1 MTQNEHIELGKVNT
15 LLIDRYTSPGLYLIA
30 GDGEDV
36 LLPNQYYKESM
47 KVGDLLEV
55 FVYTDSEDRIV
66 CTTLRPTAMLNEFGL
81 FEVVDTT
88 KFGAFVNWGLP
99 KDLFV
104 PKALQKQPFSVGD
117 KKLLRVVMDGQT
129 DRLIGTQKFV
139 KYLDD
144 KPKGLF
150 RNSAV
155 EVLVYDESPLGYKCI
170 VNNAYNGLI
179 YRNEVFESLHVGERR
194 TAYVKSIRNDG
205 NIDLSLQKIGQE
217 RKDDSSTKVL
227 ELIKKNGGSMP
238 YNYKSD
244 SELIT
249 KAFGMSKKA
258 FKHSLT
264 VLSEKGLIE
273 IKETG
278 IYLK

>member
-1 MTQNEHIELGKVNT
+1 MTQNEYIQIGRVNT
-15 LLIDRYTSPGLYLIA
+15 LLIDRYTSPGLYLVA
-30 GDGEDV
+30 ENGEDV
-36 LLPNQYYKESM
+36 LLPNQYYNESM
-47 KVGDLLEV
+47 KVGDLLDV
-55 FVYTDSEDRIV
+55 FVYTDSEDRLV
-66 CTTLRPTAMLNEFGL
+66 STTLRPTAMIDEFGL

-104 PKALQKQPFSVGD
+104 PKALQKQPFVIGD
-117 KKLLRVVMDGQT
+117 KKLLRVVIDEQT

-139 KYLDD
+139 KFLDN
-144 KPKGLF
+144 KPEGLF

-155 EVLVYDESPLGYKCI
+155 DILIYDESPLGYKCI
-170 VNNAYNGLI
+170 VNNKYNGLI
-179 YRNEVFESLHVGERR
+179 YRNEVFETIHVGDKKIG
-194 TAYVKSIRNDG
+194 YVKMVRNDG
-205 NIDLSLQKIGQE
+205 NIDISVQKIGQE

-227 ELIKKNGGSMP
+227 ELIKQNGGSMP

-244 SELIT
+244 AQLIT
-249 KAFGMSKKA
+249 DAFGMSKKA

-264 VLSEKGLIE
+264 VLQEKNLIE
-273 IKETG
+273 VKDTG

>member
-1 MTQNEHIELGKVNT
+1 MTQNEHIQIGRVNT
-15 LLIDRYTSPGLYLIA
+15 LLVDRYTSPGLYLVA

-36 LLPNQYYKESM
+36 LLPNQYYNESM
-47 KVGDLLEV
+47 KVGDLLDV
-55 FVYTDSEDRIV
+55 FVYTDSEDRLV
-66 CTTLRPTAMLNEFGL
+66 STTLRPTAMVDEFGL

-104 PKALQKQPFSVGD
+104 PKALQKQPFQIGD
-117 KKLLRVVMDGQT
+117 KKLLRVVIDEQT

-144 KPKGLF
+144 KPTGLF

-155 EVLVYDESPLGYKCI
+155 DVLIYDESPLGYKCI

-179 YRNEVFESLHVGERR
+179 YRNEVFESLHVGDKK

-205 NIDLSLQKIGQE
+205 NIDLSIQKIGQE

-227 ELIKKNGGSMP
+227 ELIKQNGGSMP

-244 SELIT
+244 AELIT
-249 KAFGMSKKA
+249 NAFGMSKKA

-264 VLSEKGLIE
+264 VLQEKNLIE
-273 IKETG
+273 VKDTG

>member
-1 MTQNEHIELGKVNT
+1 MTQNEHIHIGRVNT
-15 LLIDRYTSPGLYLIA
+15 LLVDRYTSPGLYLVA
-30 GDGEDV
+30 EDGEDV
-36 LLPNQYYKESM
+36 LLPNQYYDESM
-47 KVGDLLEV
+47 KVGDLLDV
-55 FVYTDSEDRIV
+55 FVYTDSEDRLV
-66 CTTLRPTAMLNEFGL
+66 STTLRPTAMVDEFGL

-104 PKALQKQPFSVGD
+104 PKALQKQPFQVGD
-117 KKLLRVVMDGQT
+117 KKLLRIVIDEQT

-144 KPKGLF
+144 KPQGLF

-155 EVLVYDESPLGYKCI
+155 EILIYDETPLGYKCI
-170 VNNAYNGLI
+170 VDNKYNGLV
-179 YRNEVFESLHVGERR
+179 YRNEVFETIHVGDKR
-194 TAYVKSIRNDG
+194 TGYVKNIRNDG
-205 NIDLSLQKIGQE
+205 NIDISIQKIGQE

-227 ELIKKNGGSMP
+227 ELIKQNGGSMP

-244 SELIT
+244 AELIT
-249 KAFGMSKKA
+249 NAFGMSKKA

-264 VLSEKGLIE
+264 VLQEKNLIE
-273 IKETG
+273 VKDTG

>member
-1 MTQNEHIELGKVNT
+1 MTQNEHIQIGRVNT
-15 LLIDRYTSPGLYLIA
+15 LLVDRYTSPGLYLVA
-30 GDGEDV
+30 EDGEDV
-36 LLPNQYYKESM
+36 LLPNQYYNDSM
-47 KVGDLLEV
+47 KVGDLLDV
-55 FVYTDSEDRIV
+55 FVYTDSEDRLV
-66 CTTLRPTAMLNEFGL
+66 STTLRPTAMIDEFGL

-104 PKALQKQPFSVGD
+104 PKALQKQPFVIGD
-117 KKLLRVVMDGQT
+117 KKLLRVVIDEQT

-144 KPKGLF
+144 KPQDLF

-155 EVLVYDESPLGYKCI
+155 EILIYDESPLGYKCI
-170 VNNAYNGLI
+170 VDNKYNGLV
-179 YRNEVFESLHVGERR
+179 YRNEVFETIHVGDKR
-194 TAYVKSIRNDG
+194 TGYVKMIRNDG
-205 NIDLSLQKIGQE
+205 NIDISIQKIGQE

-227 ELIKKNGGSMP
+227 ELIKQNGGSMP

-244 SELIT
+244 AELIT
-249 KAFGMSKKA
+249 NAFGMSKKA

-264 VLSEKGLIE
+264 VLQEKNLIE
-273 IKETG
+273 VKDTG

>member
-1 MTQNEHIELGKVNT
+1 MTQNEHIHIGRVNT
-15 LLIDRYTSPGLYLIA
+15 LLVDRYTSPGLYLVA

-36 LLPNQYYKESM
+36 LLPNQYYDESM
-47 KVGDLLEV
+47 KVGDLLDV
-55 FVYTDSEDRIV
+55 FVYTDSEDRLV
-66 CTTLRPTAMLNEFGL
+66 STTLRPTAMVNEFGL

-104 PKALQKQPFSVGD
+104 PKALQKQPFQVGD
-117 KKLLRVVMDGQT
+117 KKLLRVVIDEQT

-144 KPKGLF
+144 KPQGLF

-155 EVLVYDESPLGYKCI
+155 EILIYDETPLGYKCI
-170 VNNAYNGLI
+170 VDNKYNGLV
-179 YRNEVFESLHVGERR
+179 YRNEVFETIHVGDKR
-194 TAYVKSIRNDG
+194 TGYVKNIRNDG
-205 NIDLSLQKIGQE
+205 NIDISIQKIGQE

-227 ELIKKNGGSMP
+227 ELIKQNGGSMP

-244 SELIT
+244 AELIT
-249 KAFGMSKKA
+249 NAFGMSKKA

-264 VLSEKGLIE
+264 VLQEKNLIE
-273 IKETG
+273 VKDTG

>member
-1 MTQNEHIELGKVNT
+1 MTQNEHIHIGRVNT
-15 LLIDRYTSPGLYLIA
+15 LLVDRYTSPGLYLVA
-30 GDGEDV
+30 ADGEDV
-36 LLPNQYYKESM
+36 LLPNQYYNESM
-47 KVGDLLEV
+47 KVGDLLDV
-55 FVYTDSEDRIV
+55 FVYTDSEDRLV
-66 CTTLRPTAMLNEFGL
+66 STTLRPTAMIDEFGL

-104 PKALQKQPFSVGD
+104 PKALQKQPFQVGD
-117 KKLLRVVMDGQT
+117 KKLLRVVIDEQT

-144 KPKGLF
+144 KPQGLF

-155 EVLVYDESPLGYKCI
+155 EILIYDETPLGYKCI
-170 VNNAYNGLI
+170 VDNKYNGLV
-179 YRNEVFESLHVGERR
+179 YRNEVFETVHVGDKR
-194 TAYVKSIRNDG
+194 TGYVKNIRNDG
-205 NIDLSLQKIGQE
+205 NIDISIQKIGQE

-244 SELIT
+244 SQLIT
-249 KAFGMSKKA
+249 DAFGMSKKA

-264 VLSEKGLIE
+264 VLQEKNLIE
-273 IKETG
+273 VKDTG